1 MSLLITSV
9 LVAGGVLMGRWIARG
24 GKPPVSAEAGGATTT
39 SENVAPSSEDG
50 EGAEPVNEAPKP
62 AKPPRHAKAPAPERD
77 PFADMPC
84 TLGDVVMR
92 GNEEAW
98 LAGGVVFIE
107 QHPVS
112 ALFVAPDTGAG
123 HAIYARARPS
133 RELFWLTPVPAG
145 DIVVGAEPPTSLE
158 HAAVRYDRLRRLP
171 VNVKRAGSGAPD
183 VGDQVIVAEYAS
195 SGFERLV
202 VVTGAG
208 TARVWAGLVLEE
220 GMYEVLPSG
229 KSTLDE

>member
-1 MSLLITSV
+1 MSLIVTSV
-9 LVAGGVLMGRWIARG
+9 LVAGGVLLGRWIARG
-24 GKPPVSAEAGGATTT
+24 GRPAPHEASGDGDAPKPASESTNGGAEGEGDPPVK
-39 SENVAPSSEDG
+39 
-50 EGAEPVNEAPKP
+50 EAPKP
-62 AKPPRHAKAPAPERD
+62 AKNATPARD
-77 PFADMPC
+77 LFAEMPC

-133 RELFWLTPVPAG
+133 RELFWLTPLPAG
-145 DIVVGAEPPTSLE
+145 EVTVGAEPPTSLE
-158 HAAVRYDRLRRLP
+158 HAGVRYDRLRRLP
-171 VNVKRAGSGAPD
+171 VKVQRAGSGAPD
-183 VGDQVIVAEYAS
+183 VGDQVIVAEYTS

>member
-1 MSLLITSV
+1 VSLIVTSV
-9 LVAGGVLMGRWIARG
+9 LVAGGVLVGRWIARG
-24 GKPPVSAEAGGATTT
+24 ARPPANGGANET
-39 SENVAPSSEDG
+39 SETSAAPVRQ
-50 EGAEPVNEAPKP
+50 PPKEAPPKKP
-62 AKPPRHAKAPAPERD
+62 GPERD

-98 LAGGVVFIE
+98 LAGGVVFVE

-112 ALFVAPDTGAG
+112 ALFVAPDAGAG
-123 HAIYARARPS
+123 HAIYARVRPS

-145 DIVVGAEPPTSLE
+145 ELTVGAEPPTSLE
-158 HAAVRYDRLRRLP
+158 HAGVRYERLRRLP
-171 VNVKRAGSGAPD
+171 VKVTRAGSGAPD

-208 TARVWAGLVLEE
+208 SARVWAGLVLEE

-229 KSTLDE
+229 KSTLES

>member
-1 MSLLITSV
+1 VSLIVTSV
-9 LVAGGVLMGRWIARG
+9 LVAGGVLLGRWIARG
-24 GKPPVSAEAGGATTT
+24 GRSTPDEGD
-39 SENVAPSSEDG
+39 EDG
-50 EGAEPVNEAPKP
+50 AAPNGAPEPPDADGDAHGEPAVRETPKV
-62 AKPPRHAKAPAPERD
+62 AKGTAPARD
-77 PFADMPC
+77 PFSEMPC

-112 ALFVAPDTGAG
+112 ALFVAPDAGAG

-133 RELFWLTPVPAG
+133 RELFWLTPLPAG
-145 DIVVGAEPPTSLE
+145 EVTVGAEPPTSLE
-158 HAAVRYDRLRRLP
+158 HASVRYDRLRRLP
-171 VNVKRAGSGAPD
+171 VKVQRAGSGAPD

-229 KSTLDE
+229 KSTLED